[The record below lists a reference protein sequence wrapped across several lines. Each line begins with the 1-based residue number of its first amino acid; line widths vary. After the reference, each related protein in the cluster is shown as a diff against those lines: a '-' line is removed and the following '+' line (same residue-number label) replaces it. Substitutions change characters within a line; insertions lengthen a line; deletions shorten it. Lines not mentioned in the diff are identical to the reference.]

1 MKYLIL
7 SGGKPM
13 ERASW
18 VQALLAHAGRE
29 ARVALCMFAG
39 DDETIQQAMVSG
51 LKAIIADAA
60 EVPDISFKVF
70 TAENFKEVS
79 EWANVIVI
87 PGGDPAK
94 LKKELEPHGNLMEL
108 WDGKTIAGSSAG
120 ADIMCKR
127 YVYLQDKTFAEGFGW
142 VQANFI
148 PHWQSETWPDWGT
161 DDWDW
166 AAKELSGKP
175 GGLPLLTVRE
185 GEFVE
190 IAVQ

>member
-1 MKYLIL
+1 
-7 SGGKPM
+7 M
-13 ERASW
+13 ERAAW
-18 VQALLAHAGRE
+18 VRALLAHAGRE

-39 DDETIQQAMVSG
+39 DEAIQEAMATGV
-51 LKAIIADAA
+51 KAVIVDAA
-60 EVPDISFKVF
+60 AVPDVSFKVF

-79 EWANVIVI
+79 AWANVVVI

-108 WDGKTIAGSSAG
+108 WDDKTISGSSAG

-127 YVYLQDKTFAEGFGW
+127 YVYLQDKTFADGFGW
-142 VQANFI
+142 VSANFI
-148 PHWQSETWPDWGT
+148 PHWQAETWPGWTDKDWA
-161 DDWDW
+161 W
-166 AAKELSGKP
+166 AAKELSGRP
-175 GGLPLLTVRE
+175 GGIPLFTVRE